1 MFVEEKQ
8 DYAGE
13 APAREAPWRSS
24 SLATTLTLV
33 PRRKFRSSILLPG
46 VDILTMMA
54 AFWLGGLVNFSYQN
68 WSFERTCI
76 LAALSAACLAAFHQ
90 LGHYSRRR
98 PFWQEVGD
106 VIIVALLALV
116 ADAALLYLLKVNFSR
131 VWVLTSW
138 VSVIA
143 AVPLVRA
150 AAKQLSARLG
160 AWRQPT
166 VVVGTGRNALEAAL
180 AFACDNHIG
189 FPNHLGYEIVAFID
203 PSGRADGPVRLA
215 VAGHSVPVEP
225 IDADAQSLPGWLG
238 RPHVIVALE
247 LDEMASRE
255 SFIENLSLR
264 YGDIDV
270 VTPLRGLPINRA
282 RVTHFFSQDFVSFRI
297 YNNLARPWSQALK
310 RAFDIVIGAVLLAG
324 AAPLMAV
331 IAWQVAKSGGRC
343 SSRTSAIGRHGQLF
357 RCWKFRT
364 MVPGAE
370 AVLADLLAKDQ
381 AARAEWDRDF
391 KLQERPAGHAD
402 RPLAAPDQLRR
413 AAAAVQRAA
422 GRDEP
427 RRPAPGGARRAA
439 PTTATP
445 QVYYAQVRPGLTGL
459 WQVSGRNDVDYA
471 RRIHL
476 DAGTSGIG
484 TSGMTSSSWRGRF
497 WPCSIAAAPIKGLR
511 PAAPTR
517 RLGSVAR
524 REISTLRCCASP
536 SSASAMSAPPPPP
549 VSPTDGHHV
558 LGIDINPG
566 EGRRIGR
573 GARRCRAQRR
583 RALAGRVRRRAAARA
598 AALDGELDGW
608 TW

>member
-1 MFVEEKQ
+1 MAIE
-8 DYAGE
+8 
-13 APAREAPWRSS
+13 
-24 SLATTLTLV
+24 SLSTTMTLT
-33 PRRKFRSSILLPG
+33 PRRKLRSSILLPG
-46 VDILTMMA
+46 VDILTMTA
-54 AFWLGGLVNFSYQN
+54 AFWLGGLVNLSYQN
-68 WSFERTCI
+68 WSLERTCI

-138 VSVIA
+138 VAVIG

-203 PSGRADGPVRLA
+203 PSGRADGPARLA
-215 VAGHSVPVEP
+215 VAGRSVPVEP

-238 RPHVIVALE
+238 RPHIIVALE

-310 RAFDIVIGAVLLAG
+310 RFFDLLVGTLLLTA

-331 IAWQVAKSGGRC
+331 IAWQVAKSGGPVFFAHER
-343 SSRTSAIGRHGQLF
+343 IGRHGQLF

-364 MVPGAE
+364 MVPNA
-370 AVLADLLAKDQ
+370 AAALADLLAKDQ
-381 AARAEWDRDF
+381 AAKAEWDRDF
-391 KLQERPAGHAD
+391 KLKNDPRITPIGRWLRQTSFDELPQLFNVLRGEMSLVGPRPVVRD
-402 RPLAAPDQLRR
+402 ELRR
-413 AAAAVQRAA
+413 YGDA
-422 GRDEP
+422 
-427 RRPAPGGARRAA
+427 
-439 PTTATP
+439 
-445 QVYYAQVRPGLTGL
+445 QVYYTQVRPGLTGL

-476 DAGTSGIG
+476 DAWYVRNWNLWYDVIILARTSLAVLN
-484 TSGMTSSSWRGRF
+484 RG
-497 WPCSIAAAPIKGLR
+497 
-511 PAAPTR
+511 
-517 RLGSVAR
+517 
-524 REISTLRCCASP
+524 
-536 SSASAMSAPPPPP
+536 
-549 VSPTDGHHV
+549 
-558 LGIDINPG
+558 
-566 EGRRIGR
+566 
-573 GARRCRAQRR
+573 GAY
-583 RALAGRVRRRAAARA
+583 
-598 AALDGELDGW
+598 
-608 TW
+608 